1 MSGLRKAWACCR
13 CSRQVGGAHRGRG
26 ESLGPASGCAGS
38 PSPACPKHCTPPSA
52 GLWLPPPAAPGAAA
66 HPRLPTRLCCC
77 RTQDATPLLYSLVFG
92 EGVVNDA
99 TSIVLLRAIQRM
111 HSAAQFSAG
120 ALGDVL
126 SNFALLFL
134 FRSGC
139 SGVVFLVSSPPCG
152 SHGTSGQ
159 RPVSPSCRFAPA
171 VAVRCTKPRRQALTC
186 LPLLC
191 SYCSLLLGVGV
202 GLLSSLI
209 IKHAFVKHSTD
220 RWAVVCTTKWAPPPT
235 PTPGGGWPGRCAML
249 LGARSTC
256 TSAGRQRCCCL
267 QLARAAAAARRL
279 PHPMPLP
286 PIWRGAGRRVWWR
299 SWASWLSCWL
309 RTCSSAASLQ

>member
-1 MSGLRKAWACCR
+1 MGGRVSG
-13 CSRQVGGAHRGRG
+13 VGAETTDICPASERFGHAAGAHARLGVPTGGG
-26 ESLGPASGCAGS
+26 EKPFGPASGCAGS

-52 GLWLPPPAAPGAAA
+52 GLWLLPLPAAPGAPA
-66 HPRLPTRLCCC
+66 HPRLPTRLHC
-77 RTQDATPLLYSLVFG
+77 RRLQDATPLLYSLVFG

-152 SHGTSGQ
+152 SHGASGQ

-171 VAVRCTKPRRQALTC
+171 VAVRCTKPRRQALT
-186 LPLLC
+186 
-191 SYCSLLLGVGV
+191 
-202 GLLSSLI
+202 
-209 IKHAFVKHSTD
+209 
-220 RWAVVCTTKWAPPPT
+220 
-235 PTPGGGWPGRCAML
+235 
-249 LGARSTC
+249 
-256 TSAGRQRCCCL
+256 
-267 QLARAAAAARRL
+267 
-279 PHPMPLP
+279 
-286 PIWRGAGRRVWWR
+286 
-299 SWASWLSCWL
+299 
-309 RTCSSAASLQ
+309 